1 MPIRNG
7 RGAPS
12 WPEASK
18 NYMAV
23 YEFHKQLR
31 KGKRA
36 EKLFQKYFKLDGEE
50 LLDTDT
56 RDYDFTTATSRKV
69 ELKTDF
75 YTSDNFYIE
84 YSFGERGDK
93 PGSLWQSHSK
103 GVDTFIFWFPKLGKA
118 FIFKDLAAT
127 IKYIES
133 YIKDMNLTPIIVQN
147 KGFYGVG
154 YKIPRVAFQHLYEEV
169 ELEVPSEELSDC
181 LQC

>member
-1 MPIRNG
+1 
-7 RGAPS
+7 
-12 WPEASK
+12 
-18 NYMAV
+18 MAV

-31 KGKRA
+31 KGKKA
-36 EKLFQKYFKLDGEE
+36 ELLFKKYFKLDGEE
-50 LLDTDT
+50 LLDSGT
-56 RDYDFTTATSRKV
+56 RDYDFTTDSLRKV

-103 GVDTFIFWFPKLGKA
+103 QVDAFIFWFPRLHRV
-118 FIFKDLAAT
+118 FIFNDLTAT
-127 IKYIES
+127 TNYVES

-169 ELEVPSEELSDC
+169 PIEIPSEELTDC

>member
-1 MPIRNG
+1 
-7 RGAPS
+7 
-12 WPEASK
+12 
-18 NYMAV
+18 MAV

-36 EKLFQKYFKLDGEE
+36 ELLFQKYFKLDGED
-50 LLDTDT
+50 LLDSGTKA
-56 RDYDFTTATSRKV
+56 YDFTTQSLHKV

-84 YSFGERGDK
+84 YSFGEHGDK
-93 PGSLWQSHSK
+93 PGSLWQSYIHK
-103 GVDTFIFWFPKLGKA
+103 VDTFIFWFPRLGRA
-118 FIFKDLAAT
+118 FVFKDLAAT

-133 YIKDMNLTPIIVQN
+133 YIKDMNLTPILVQN

-169 ELEVPSEELSDC
+169 PVEVPSEELSNC